1 MKKVKFD
8 IMYKGRYV
16 CTMTYE
22 FNPLFKFSFEDLFEF
37 IYQKRPSLRNKKI
50 DIYLED
56 SFIDNFPMKIAKVD
70 SNKELH

>member
-8 IMYKGRYV
+8 IMYKGRFV

-22 FNPLFKFSFEDLFEF
+22 FNPLFKFSFDDLFEF

-50 DIYLED
+50 EIYMED
-56 SFIDNFPMKIAKVD
+56 SFLDNFPIKPDKM
-70 SNKELH
+70 N

>member
-8 IMYKGRYV
+8 IMYKGRFV

-22 FNPLFKFSFEDLFEF
+22 FNPIFKFSFDDLFEF

-50 DIYLED
+50 EIYMED
-56 SFIDNFPMKIAKVD
+56 SFLDNFPIKPDKMN
-70 SNKELH
+70 SNK

>member
-8 IMYKGRYV
+8 IMYKGRFV

-22 FNPLFKFSFEDLFEF
+22 FNPLFKFSFDDLFEF

-50 DIYLED
+50 EIYMED
-56 SFIDNFPMKIAKVD
+56 SFLDNFPIKPDKMN
-70 SNKELH
+70 SNK